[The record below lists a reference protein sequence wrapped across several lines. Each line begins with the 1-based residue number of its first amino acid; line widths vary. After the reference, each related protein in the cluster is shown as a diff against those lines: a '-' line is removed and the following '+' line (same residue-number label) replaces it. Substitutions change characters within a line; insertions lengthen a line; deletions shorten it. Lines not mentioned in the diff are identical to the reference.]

1 VGSMLARAF
10 TVALGCLAVIWGA
23 VTLPVFW
30 RETVR
35 DETAVLI
42 VQGHRYATPVLAEEI
57 SKFESTRQDFCRAPA
72 LRSAAMVRLKL
83 VENALEEADRVSID
97 QRMAELKRGI
107 TDLFACDPTDSFFWL
122 VYYWTNLT
130 TDGFNPDL
138 LKFLRMSYQQG
149 PNEGWIAIKRNRLA
163 LAIFSQLTPE
173 LSNLAL
179 EEFVGLVRSGFIE
192 DAASILTGPGWS
204 IREDLLS
211 RLVSVPLAER
221 ERLALTLRNEGHDV
235 VVPGVAAAPRQ
246 FFN

>member
-1 VGSMLARAF
+1 MLARTF
-10 TVALGCLAVIWGA
+10 TVALGCMAVIWGV

-35 DETAVLI
+35 DATAVLI

-57 SKFESTRQDFCRAPA
+57 SKFEKTKQNFCRAPA

-97 QRMAELKRGI
+97 ERMAELKRGI
-107 TDLFACDPTDSFFWL
+107 IDLFACDPTDSFFWL

-130 TDGFNPDL
+130 TDGFNPNL
-138 LKFLRMSYQQG
+138 LRFLRMSYQQG

-173 LSNLAL
+173 LSDLAL
-179 EEFVGLVRSGFIE
+179 DEFSGIVRSGLIE
-192 DAASILTGPGWS
+192 DAAAILTGPGWN
-204 IREDLLS
+204 IRDDLLAH
-211 RLVSVPLAER
+211 LVSVPLAER
-221 ERLALTLRNEGHDV
+221 ERLALTLRNGGHDV
-235 VVPGVAAAPRQ
+235 VVPGVDAAPRR